1 MIIFRQKDFSK
12 FDTLDKVFN
21 TAIPRICL
29 EIMKC
34 IEMYETEDV
43 SHWVKDK
50 IVKTI
55 NEVTV
60 EDLTPQT
67 LLCLGFDKL
76 SNKDLVGAISNSNIT
91 TRFYSLYKS
100 PEDFIKTIKDRLLT
114 ETKKGE
120 PKYKDWFDNNPIQY
134 SDEEYIDFYKYIALC
149 LSGQLDP
156 DIDAFDWNIE
166 KILKRTKV
174 DYGLVNNVSV
184 KEKQVLFAKCITNIV
199 HRLHPT
205 LKSRSTEFNRLL
217 Y

>member
-43 SHWVKDK
+43 YHWIKDK

-55 NEVTV
+55 NEVIV

-76 SNKDLVGAISNSNIT
+76 SNKDLVGAIGNSNVV
-91 TRFYSLYKS
+91 TRFYSLYRS
-100 PEDFIKTIKDRLLT
+100 PEDFIKTVKYRLLT

-134 SDEEYIDFYKYIALC
+134 TDGEYVDFYKYISLC

-156 DIDAFDWNIE
+156 DIDDFDWDIE
-166 KILKRTKV
+166 KVLKRTKV
-174 DYGLVNNVSV
+174 DYSLSGVAKDKLLEIVS
-184 KEKQVLFAKCITNIV
+184 KSITNIV
-199 HRLHPT
+199 HRLYPT
-205 LKSRSTEFNRLL
+205 LKSKSISFNNLL
-217 Y
+217 I